1 MYHKQKITD
10 SVSISEMLAMREQ
23 GMSNA
28 DIAKRIGCTTSAV
41 VKYIGKQP
49 KEITRANHRGGRSAK
64 LPVAESLP
72 AETQVPDMPRK
83 SFAERCKEALG
94 EPMVLHTLKHDYAAR
109 KEAEELSKKLENFSP
124 AGQPKAHINYL
135 TPSKEGWGDD
145 EEERV
150 YTARPDKETDPSID
164 RAWLAAALNEAAPEI
179 AKRLENDVT
188 AEADT
193 KTIHKLSDHIDEMI
207 AVFSPITVGEYI
219 RVRLYE
225 LGMVEDA
232 MIIDRE
238 GLLAKLSELR
248 KGVVLL

>member
-10 SVSISEMLAMREQ
+10 SLSISEMLAMREQ

-72 AETQVPDMPRK
+72 AETQVPDMPK
-83 SFAERCKEALG
+83 ESFAERCERLYKRAHADIM
-94 EPMVLHTLKHDYAAR
+94 P
-109 KEAEELSKKLENFSP
+109 AEETPALAKLP
-124 AGQPKAHINYL
+124 
-135 TPSKEGWGDD
+135 
-145 EEERV
+145 EEEV
-150 YTARPDKETDPSID
+150 VSEPATS
-164 RAWLAAALNEAAPEI
+164 EI
-179 AKRLENDVT
+179 AREVLSSLECVP
-188 AEADT
+188 EEKADP

>member
-23 GMSNA
+23 GMGNA
-28 DIAKRIGCTTSAV
+28 DIAKRIGCVTSAV

-72 AETQVPDMPRK
+72 AATQVPDMPK
-83 SFAERCKEALG
+83 ESFAERCERLYKRAHADIM
-94 EPMVLHTLKHDYAAR
+94 P
-109 KEAEELSKKLENFSP
+109 AEEKPALAKLP
-124 AGQPKAHINYL
+124 
-135 TPSKEGWGDD
+135 
-145 EEERV
+145 EEEV
-150 YTARPDKETDPSID
+150 VSEPTTS
-164 RAWLAAALNEAAPEI
+164 EI
-179 AKRLENDVT
+179 AREVLSSLECVPEEKANP
-188 AEADT
+188 

-225 LGMVEDA
+225 LGMVEDT
-232 MIIDRE
+232 MMIDRE

>member
-72 AETQVPDMPRK
+72 AETQVPDMPK
-83 SFAERCKEALG
+83 ESFAERCERMRG
-94 EPMVLHTLKHDYAAR
+94 QLHCSETHWTPESDSTTV
-109 KEAEELSKKLENFSP
+109 AEV
-124 AGQPKAHINYL
+124 AKAHGIVL
-135 TPSKEGWGDD
+135 P
-145 EEERV
+145 EEEV
-150 YTARPDKETDPSID
+150 VSEPTTS
-164 RAWLAAALNEAAPEI
+164 EI
-179 AKRLENDVT
+179 AREVLSSLECVP
-188 AEADT
+188 EEKADP

-232 MIIDRE
+232 MMIDRE